1 MSKILFDINAEAL
14 VDSLII
20 ILVVEED
27 LAFFGEAG
35 DGERWAILILFIISV
50 KLRQANLIDFVDLED
65 AYGVGGDASLNE
77 NLIVNELGAVLVP
90 CILLDHV
97 RLDVGEL
104 LALPGPG
111 LCSVIRRWQKHLYKS
126 IELVS

>member
-35 DGERWAILILFIISV
+35 DGERWAILILFIINV
-50 KLRQANLIDFVDLED
+50 KLR
-65 AYGVGGDASLNE
+65 
-77 NLIVNELGAVLVP
+77 
-90 CILLDHV
+90 
-97 RLDVGEL
+97 
-104 LALPGPG
+104 
-111 LCSVIRRWQKHLYKS
+111 
-126 IELVS
+126 